1 MLDLALS
8 LFGGLSIVRA
18 VLGVILVFWLPG
30 FAWSLVFF
38 REVTRLERLA
48 LSLGLSLAIVT
59 LSILLANIL
68 FGIRI
73 TALNS
78 VLVIVTVTI
87 VPLVVYGLRRARPGK

>member
-1 MLDLALS
+1 MLDFALS
-8 LFGGLSIVRA
+8 LLEGLSIVRA

-38 REVTRLERLA
+38 REVSHLERLA

-59 LSILLANIL
+59 LSIMLTNIL

-87 VPLVVYGLRRARPGK
+87 VPLVVYGLRRARPEK